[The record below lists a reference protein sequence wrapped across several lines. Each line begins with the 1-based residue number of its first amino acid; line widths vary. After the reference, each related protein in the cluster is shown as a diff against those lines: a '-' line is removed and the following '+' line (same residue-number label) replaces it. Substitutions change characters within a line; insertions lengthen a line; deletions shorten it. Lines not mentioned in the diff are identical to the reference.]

1 VGHVAV
7 TAGTLG
13 AIVRE
18 PGDDRFR
25 MLSNNH
31 VLANED
37 LAKSGD
43 EILQPGSFDHGV
55 SPADVCAHLESAIAL
70 KPSGNLVDAA
80 IALVAEGIGGD
91 PTALTGLGRLAGVRT
106 QPLADEER
114 VYKVG
119 RTTQLTE
126 GRVSAFDVDN
136 LPVEFDRGVI
146 TFDQQ
151 IEISP
156 VPGAGPFSLGGD
168 SGSLIVDEE
177 LRAVGLLFA
186 GNDLDVTYANPIST
200 VLALLGV
207 EIVS

>member
-1 VGHVAV
+1 
-7 TAGTLG
+7 
-13 AIVRE
+13 
-18 PGDDRFR
+18 
-25 MLSNNH
+25 
-31 VLANED
+31 
-37 LAKSGD
+37 
-43 EILQPGSFDHGV
+43 
-55 SPADVCAHLESAIAL
+55 VCAHLESAIAL